1 MPSPRAHRFA
11 VGLPGGG
18 GDPGDLLRGEGL
30 EQVERAADDVV
41 VVTLPG
47 AAGSAKEAW
56 RHLLGRAAGAAWAA
70 PLLVDDEGGE
80 QVPTGE
86 VTVRFVSPPPDPD
99 LAAFAGRHGLVLR
112 RRNEFVAQQAVFA
125 PAAPRATY
133 LPELCE
139 ELAAD
144 PAVAHAWANT
154 VSRYRR
160 A

>member
-11 VGLPGGG
+11 VGLPGGA
-18 GDPGDLLRGEGL
+18 GDPGDLLAAEGL
-30 EQVERAADDVV
+30 DQVERASDDVA

-47 AAGSAKEAW
+47 AGGSAKEAW
-56 RHLLGRAAGAAWAA
+56 RHLLGRAGGAAWAA
-70 PLLVDDEGGE
+70 PVLVDDEGGE

-86 VTVRFVSPPPDPD
+86 ITVRFGSVPADPE

-144 PAVAHAWANT
+144 PAVTQAWANT
-154 VSRYRR
+154 LSRYRR